1 MQLGISASLG
11 ATATS
16 GVESPPLVTNTKSI
30 AFDGSDDFIALPSLT
45 TSGSITVACWFKMTS
60 TTGQRTLLNFASSSN
75 IDGIMINSYSG
86 RDDLDI
92 AIKYNA
98 GDDSDFN
105 FRTTN
110 TFNDSSWHHIAV
122 VKSSSTIDAVYIDGD
137 PESRATPTL
146 FVSLTA
152 ENAIGNNKSS
162 TNNHEWVGNIDEVA
176 IWSSALTAT
185 EVEAIYDN
193 LSLDFTKDSAGYA
206 SSSNLKGWWRMGD
219 GQNTLDG
226 DDIIFENHTKTI
238 IDSNITL
245 GTTNLWAT
253 AGKSNMALGTS
264 ILNDAGDSYSA
275 YNGWGTINGTVT
287 AETDATDGNY
297 IKYVGDGSGTTLAQ
311 LVTAHSAHAG
321 KIYKSTFEYRCNY
334 YVMFSNNGYVTDNVA
349 LPRTTDSAGDSIS
362 SGDAF
367 KTAVVYFKGVSAY
380 IGNFR
385 MNADANVATNTP
397 ADAEFNYKNW
407 TMYELSD
414 NNLGT
419 MTNMTNADFE
429 SDVPS

>member
-1 MQLGISASLG
+1 MLGLGASLSNAG
-11 ATATS
+11 AI
-16 GVESPPLVTNTKSI
+16 ESPSLVTNATSLN
-30 AFDGSDDFIALPSLT
+30 FDGSNDYIELGSQSGDLRL
-45 TSGSITVACWFKMTS
+45 SGSNGTVSAWI
-60 TTGQRTLLNFASSSN
+60 LLPDVS
-75 IDGIMINSYSG
+75 
-86 RDDLDI
+86 
-92 AIKYNA
+92 A
-98 GDDSDFN
+98 GDDYKRIVDKSDAGSGEN
-105 FRTTN
+105 GYTMWVHT
-110 TFNDSSWHHIAV
+110 DGIAEFQ
-122 VKSSSTIDAVYIDGD
+122 IDAVAGSKVAITTAITDGVWVHLA
-137 PESRATPTL
+137 ATWDGTT
-146 FVSLTA
+146 VKIYR
-152 ENAIGNNKSS
+152 NAVLEGSATDSSQPPSDTTGMRIGSWNHS
-162 TNNHEWVGNIDEVA
+162 TGREFQGNIDEVA

-193 LSLDFTKDSAGYA
+193 VSLDFTKDSAGYA

-226 DDIIFENHTKTI
+226 DDIIFQNHTKTI

-385 MNADANVATNTP
+385 ISPDTNVSTNTP

-414 NNLGT
+414 NHLGT
-419 MTNMTNADFE
+419 MTNMSNNDME
-429 SDVPS
+429 SEVPS